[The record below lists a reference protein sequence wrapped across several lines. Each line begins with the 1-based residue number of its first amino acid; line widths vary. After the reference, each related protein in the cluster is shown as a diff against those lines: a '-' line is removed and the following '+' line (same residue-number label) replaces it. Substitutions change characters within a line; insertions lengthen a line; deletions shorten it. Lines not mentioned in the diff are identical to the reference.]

1 MSQVVGRIAEIWRY
15 PVKSMGGERVPS
27 ALLSAGGIPGD
38 RGWALYD
45 EEARQIRNAKLLPK
59 LLMFS
64 ARYAGEPAQ
73 GTATAVAISGPDG
86 ASFSSERLAEA
97 SAGLSS
103 ALGRRL
109 RLSALEPASNT
120 EHYRQG
126 KPDIADPRERARA
139 SFALE
144 EGDPMPDASR
154 MASLPG
160 MADLRAGYAAPLGTY
175 FDVAP
180 LHLISTTAQATLGAM
195 NPSADADARR
205 FRPNLV
211 IETEG
216 DGFPEFNWAG
226 KSLQIGDAILDVRA
240 RTLRC
245 AMPTHAQ
252 PGLDMATS
260 IMRTLVRE
268 TMQDFGVYALISA
281 EGEVQTGDTVV
292 LRD

>member
-1 MSQVVGRIAEIWRY
+1 MSQVVGRVAEVWRY

-27 ALLSAGGIPGD
+27 ALLTAAGIPGD

-45 EEARQIRNAKLLPK
+45 EEAGQIRNAKLLPK

-64 ARYAGEPAQ
+64 ARYAGEPVR
-73 GTATAVAISGPDG
+73 GKATAVDISGPDG
-86 ASFSSERLAEA
+86 AAFSSERLAEA
-97 SAGLSS
+97 SDALSA

-120 EHYRQG
+120 EHYRKG
-126 KPDIADPRERARA
+126 KPDIADPLERTRA
-139 SFALE
+139 TFALE

-154 MASLPG
+154 MATLPG
-160 MADLRAGYAAPLGTY
+160 MADLREYAAPLGTY

-180 LHLISTTAQATLGAM
+180 LHLITTTAQATLGAM
-195 NPSADADARR
+195 NPAADADARR

-216 DGFPEFNWAG
+216 DGFPEFNWPG
-226 KSLQIGDAILDVRA
+226 KTLQIGDATLDVRA
-240 RTLRC
+240 RALRC

-252 PGLDMATS
+252 PGIDRASS

-268 TMQDFGVYALISA
+268 TMQDFGVYALVSA
-281 EGEVQTGDTVV
+281 EGEVQTGDTVI
-292 LRD
+292 LHD